1 MIAIGFL
8 VFLFGFLVIGMLS
21 ARVSKGHANDY
32 LIADKAVKPWLV
44 GLSAVATN
52 NSGYMFIGMI
62 GYTYSVG
69 LQTIWLMIGWIV
81 GDLCANLMAV
91 KEMRRAADRDNIH
104 SFGGL
109 LAHWYGQNHTAL
121 RRLVG
126 LVTVFFLTI
135 YAAAQL
141 KAGSKAVF
149 ALLDWD
155 LWVGIIVG
163 AVIILCY
170 SWAGGIRASIWTDAA
185 QSFVMILGM
194 FLLMFCGYSL
204 VSANDSVGEQLN
216 AIDPHYMDLFPAGT
230 WWSAFLFVL
239 GWVGGGM
246 AIIGQPHIAIRFMSI
261 DSEKSINKMR
271 IWYYAWFTFFYGAT
285 IVVGLLA
292 RLILP
297 DTASFDSEV
306 ALPLM
311 AEELLSPFFI
321 GLILAALFAA
331 TMSTADSQ
339 ILSCSAAITRDFKQS
354 DKHSLIAAK
363 ITTISV
369 LSIASLLAIWNNDK
383 VFAMVLDA
391 WGMLGAAFAP
401 LIIALALGY
410 RCPQS
415 ISIAGIIIGI
425 GTFMFYKLG
434 LPYFEIEWQTTHYVY
449 EVVPGMLAG
458 GIFYIAAYLIKGNP
472 PATDEQEPNVE

>member
-8 VFLFGFLVIGMLS
+8 IFLFAFLVIGLLS
-21 ARVSKGHANDY
+21 ARISKGNANDY

-62 GYTYSVG
+62 GFTYEVG
-69 LQTIWLMIGWIV
+69 LQSVWLMIGWII
-81 GDLCANLMAV
+81 GDLCANLSAV
-91 KEMRRAADRDNIH
+91 KEMRKAAARDNIH

-109 LAHWYGQNHTAL
+109 LAHWYGQNHTVL

-126 LVTVFFLTI
+126 LLTVFFLTI

-155 LWVGIIVG
+155 LWVGIVAG
-163 AVIILCY
+163 AFIILCY

-185 QSFVMILGM
+185 QSFVMIFGM
-194 FLLMFCGYSL
+194 FLLMICGY
-204 VSANDSVGEQLN
+204 NSVTESGPLLDQLQAVN
-216 AIDPHYMDLFPAGT
+216 NNYMNLFPSGT
-230 WWSAFLFVL
+230 WWSVSLFIL

-261 DSEKSINKMR
+261 DSVNNINKMR
-271 IWYYAWFTFFYGAT
+271 TWYYLWFTFFYGAT
-285 IVVGLLA
+285 IIVGLLA
-292 RLILP
+292 RLILT
-297 DTASFDSEV
+297 DTAGFDEEV

-311 AEELLSPFFI
+311 AEELLSPLFV
-321 GLILAALFAA
+321 GVILAALFAA

-354 DKHSLIAAK
+354 NEHSLIVAK
-363 ITTISV
+363 ITTISI
-369 LSIASLLAIWNNDK
+369 LIIASTLGLWNNK
-383 VFAMVLDA
+383 TVFAMVLDA

-410 RCPQS
+410 RCPQA
-415 ISIAGIIIGI
+415 IAIAGIIIGI
-425 GTFMFYKLG
+425 GTFFIYKAVLPELG
-434 LPYFEIEWQTTHYVY
+434 ITWQSTHYIY

-458 GIFYIAAYLIKGNP
+458 GLFFVLAYFISGNP
-472 PATDEQEPNVE
+472 DSKPEDQNNT